1 MIVMEAIG
9 LGLIMSLILSEAI
22 GLAAGGMVVPGYI
35 ALYLDQPLR
44 VAGTVIAAVTT
55 FATLRFLS
63 NFMILYGR
71 RCLVFSVV
79 LGFVYGVLTRQLLV
93 TLPVP
98 ELAQLT
104 AVGYIVP
111 GLLAYWMDRQGVV
124 VTICTMLIAAV
135 PVRLGLI
142 ILHGGRLLDNVPM

>member
-1 MIVMEAIG
+1 VIIVEAVGFGLLVSLIFSEVIG
-9 LGLIMSLILSEAI
+9 LT
-22 GLAAGGMVVPGYI
+22 AGGMVVPGYM

-44 VAGTVIAAVTT
+44 IAGTVIAALATYV
-55 FATLRFLS
+55 TLRFLS
-63 NFMILYGR
+63 NFMILFGR

-79 LGFVYGVLTRQLLV
+79 LGFLYGGLMRYLMVHV
-93 TLPVP
+93 PAP
-98 ELAQLT
+98 ELAEVV

-124 VTICTMLIAAV
+124 VTLCVMVMAAV

-142 ILHGGRLLDNVPM
+142 ILHGGDLIRHVSG

>member
-1 MIVMEAIG
+1 MIIVEAVGFGLLVSLIFSEVIG
-9 LGLIMSLILSEAI
+9 LT
-22 GLAAGGMVVPGYI
+22 AGGMVVPGYM

-44 VAGTVIAAVTT
+44 IAGTVIAALATYV
-55 FATLRFLS
+55 TLRFLS
-63 NFMILYGR
+63 NFMILFGR

-79 LGFVYGVLTRQLLV
+79 LGFLYGGLTRYLMV
-93 TLPVP
+93 HVPAP
-98 ELAQLT
+98 ELAEVV

-124 VTICTMLIAAV
+124 VTLCVMVMAAV

-142 ILHGGRLLDNVPM
+142 ILHGGDLIRHVSG

>member
-9 LGLIMSLILSEAI
+9 LGLIVSLVLSEAI

-44 VAGTVIAAVTT
+44 VAGTVVAALTT
-55 FATLRFLS
+55 YGTLRFLS

-71 RCLVFSVV
+71 RNLVFAVV
-79 LGFVYGVLTRQLLV
+79 LGFVYGVLTRQVLV
-93 TLPVP
+93 AVPVP

-111 GLLAYWMDRQGVV
+111 GLLAYWMDRQGVI
-124 VTICTMLIAAV
+124 VTVCVMLVAAV
-135 PVRLGLI
+135 PVRLALI
-142 ILHGGRLLDNVPM
+142 ILHGGSLLEDVPL

>member
-1 MIVMEAIG
+1 MIIVEAIG
-9 LGLIMSLILSEAI
+9 LGLVVSLILSEAI

-44 VAGTVIAAVTT
+44 IVGTVIAALAT
-55 FATLRFLS
+55 FGTVRFLS
-63 NFMILYGR
+63 NFVILYGR

-79 LGFVYGVLTRQLLV
+79 LGFVYGGLTRYLLV
-93 TLPVP
+93 TMPAP
-98 ELAQLT
+98 ELSQLV

-124 VTICTMLIAAV
+124 ATLCVMLMAAV

-142 ILHGGRLLDNVPM
+142 VLHGGRLLEHVPR

>member
-44 VAGTVIAAVTT
+44 VAGTVLAAVTT

-71 RCLVFSVV
+71 RCLVFAVV
-79 LGFVYGVLTRQLLV
+79 LGFVCGALTRYLMV
-93 TLPVP
+93 AAPAP
-98 ELAQLT
+98 ELAQVV

-124 VTICTMLIAAV
+124 VTLCVMIMAAV
-135 PVRLGLI
+135 PVRLGLMI
-142 ILHGGRLLDNVPM
+142 IHGGSLIHHASG

>member
-1 MIVMEAIG
+1 MSQSASG
-9 LGLIMSLILSEAI
+9 ALGERSSDKESVLS
-22 GLAAGGMVVPGYI
+22 
-35 ALYLDQPLR
+35 
-44 VAGTVIAAVTT
+44 
-55 FATLRFLS
+55 
-63 NFMILYGR
+63 
-71 RCLVFSVV
+71 
-79 LGFVYGVLTRQLLV
+79 RQLFV

-142 ILHGGRLLDNVPM
+142 ILHGGRLLEDVPM